1 MIFIYLMIASVF
13 FFTFTNYLRKGSN
26 VLKSGT
32 NSICW
37 RNCFNVRINIFL
49 LEKPASQSLH
59 WNSFFLHE
67 LILYAYRSVSQ
78 MLHLNG
84 VCDIKILWP
93 QQPHKAKVRSS
104 KHYYGTIQFLTHV
117 IIFEGLFLG
126 LSRSYRGMY
135 HIFRIQNRSWIT
147 QFTIISEW
155 NFQFQNTVELA
166 IYLCGR
172 SFPSRLLPVDSAWLR
187 SNAKTPS
194 WTSNQ
199 QSSAPEIIEE
209 KRF

>member
-1 MIFIYLMIASVF
+1 MCH
-13 FFTFTNYLRKGSN
+13 T
-26 VLKSGT
+26 
-32 NSICW
+32 
-37 RNCFNVRINIFL
+37 
-49 LEKPASQSLH
+49 
-59 WNSFFLHE
+59 
-67 LILYAYRSVSQ
+67 
-78 MLHLNG
+78 
-84 VCDIKILWP
+84 
-93 QQPHKAKVRSS
+93 
-104 KHYYGTIQFLTHV
+104 
-117 IIFEGLFLG
+117 
-126 LSRSYRGMY
+126 
-135 HIFRIQNRSWIT
+135 FRIQNMSWII

-209 KRF
+209 KRFLSEKEKRKLHFQILHVFYPVDPSFCRTNYKTPPQKLVSTGILPCEIYLQCRLLTAAQLSSSHHNHQHHASHAQVSTYVLARFFRITKPQQPFFFLSPISSLACWSEMSVLR